1 MPPKAPKVKAPKVV
15 PVVADAGPPPNLDF
29 IPHRI
34 AVYDRLKA
42 AADAELASKPRE
54 PITVT
59 LPDGR
64 QIAGTSYETTPYD
77 IARGI
82 SKSLADRTVIS
93 RVNGTLWDLMR
104 PFEGSA
110 NVELLDFEDEE
121 AKRVYWHSS
130 AHILGEAAEKTFGC
144 HLCFGPPTDEGFFY
158 DFGMPAED
166 GEGKPNAHSAVT
178 DDDEK
183 RIASLMEGIVRERQ
197 PFERLVM
204 TKANLLE
211 MFKFNKYKQV
221 LINSKIPDGTS
232 TTVYRCGPLIDL
244 CLGPHVVDTGRIK
257 AFAVLKHSAS
267 YFLGDAKNDSLQ
279 RVYGIS
285 FPDKKLLSD
294 YMKFL
299 EEAAK
304 KDHRRIGQDQ
314 ELFFFHKMSPGSPFF
329 LPHGMRIFN
338 ALKSFIVSEYHKRD
352 YVEVM
357 SPNMFNADLW
367 RTSGHWQHYQEDM
380 FTLEIEKQQWGLK
393 PMNCPGHCL
402 IFGSRERS
410 YRELPLRMAEFGV
423 LHRNEASGALS
434 GLTRVR
440 RFIQDDTHIFC
451 QEDQIGEEIRDQFD
465 FLQTVYGKL
474 GMKFRLKL
482 STRPEQYLGHID
494 TWNRAEATLQ
504 KALDEFSEK
513 TGDEWELNPGDGAFY
528 GPKVDI
534 QIMDALRRWHQC
546 ATVQLDFQLPQQFN
560 LSYMS
565 AASSNPADAA
575 KADET
580 PAERPAEAPAAA
592 EAAPAEAASA
602 EAAPADGAIPAGG
615 PVVLPLAPGYAR
627 PVMIHRAVLGS
638 FERFIAT
645 LSEHFGGKWPFWMS
659 PRQILL
665 VPVMADAE
673 DYVREV
679 HKVLKAKGFY
689 VDSDLGANT
698 MNKKIRNGQ
707 VLQYNYIFVLGSKE
721 MQDRSVSIRIR
732 DSKGDLTTLSLD
744 QVVERLVKL
753 REDKGLDMDLSDQ
766 VGTKVEEK
774 TEKTEKAEN

>member
-1 MPPKAPKVKAPKVV
+1 MAPPKAGKVV
-15 PVVADAGPPPNLDF
+15 VPVADAGPPPNLDF
-29 IPHRI
+29 LPHRI
-34 AVYDRLKA
+34 ALYDRLKA
-42 AADAELASKPRE
+42 EADAELASKPRVD
-54 PITVT
+54 ITVT

-64 QIAGTSYETTPYD
+64 TIPGTAWETRPYD

-93 RVNGTLWDLMR
+93 RVDGDLWDLMR
-104 PFEGSA
+104 PLEADAQVS
-110 NVELLDFEDEE
+110 LLDFEDDE
-121 AKRVYWHSS
+121 AKQVYWHSS
-130 AHILGEAAEKTFGC
+130 AHILGEAAEKAFGC

-166 GEGKPNAHSAVT
+166 GQGRPNHHSTVT
-178 DDDEK
+178 DDDHK
-183 RIASLMEGIVRERQ
+183 RLSSLMDGIVRERQ

-204 TKANLLE
+204 TKADLLE

-244 CLGPHVVDTGRIK
+244 CRGPHVVDTSRIK

-314 ELFFFHKMSPGSPFF
+314 ELFFFHKLSPGSPFF

-338 ALKSFIVSEYHKRD
+338 ALKEFILSEYHKRD

-367 RTSGHWQHYQEDM
+367 RTSGHWEHYQEDM
-380 FTLEIEKQQWGLK
+380 FTLEVEKQQWALK
-393 PMNCPGHCL
+393 PMNCPGHCV

-410 YRELPLRMAEFGV
+410 YRELPLRMAEFGI

-440 RFIQDDTHIFC
+440 RFIQDDSHIFC
-451 QEDQIGEEIRDQFD
+451 EEDQIGSEIRDLFD
-465 FLQTVYGKL
+465 FLRTVYGKL

-482 STRPEQYLGHID
+482 STRPEKYLGNLE
-494 TWNRAEATLQ
+494 TWDKAEATLQ
-504 KALDEFSEK
+504 HALEEFTKES
-513 TGDEWELNPGDGAFY
+513 GAEWSLNPGDGAFY
-528 GPKVDI
+528 GPKIDI

-546 ATVQLDFQLPQQFN
+546 ATLQLDFQLPQQFN
-560 LSYMS
+560 LSYMT
-565 AASSNPADAA
+565 AASSNSDG
-575 KADET
+575 K
-580 PAERPAEAPAAA
+580 AEAKTVETKPVEA
-592 EAAPAEAASA
+592 ETKDGKDDSKAVTASA
-602 EAAPADGAIPAGG
+602 AQT
-615 PVVLPLAPGYAR
+615 LAPGYSR

-645 LSEHFGGKWPFWMS
+645 LSEHFAGKWPFWLS

-679 HKVLKAKGFY
+679 QKVLKARGFY

-707 VLQYNYIFVLGSKE
+707 VLQYNFIFVLGSKE
-721 MQDRSVSIRIR
+721 MQDRSVSIRVR

-744 QVVERLVKL
+744 VVVERLSRL
-753 REDKGLDMDLSDQ
+753 RETKGLGLDLNDL
-766 VGTKVEEK
+766 EEV
-774 TEKTEKAEN
+774 KA

>member
-1 MPPKAPKVKAPKVV
+1 MAPKAGKVV
-15 PVVADAGPPPNLDF
+15 PVVAPADAGPPPNLDF

-34 AVYDRLKA
+34 AVYERLKA
-42 AADAELASKPRE
+42 AAAAELASKPRV

-64 QIAGTSYETTPYD
+64 QLPGTAWQTTPYD
-77 IARGI
+77 LARSI

-93 RVNGTLWDLMR
+93 RVNGVLWDLMR
-104 PFEGSA
+104 PLEGDA
-110 NVELLDFEDEE
+110 DVALLDFEDDE

-130 AHILGEAAEKTFGC
+130 AHILGEAAEKAFGC

-158 DFGMPAED
+158 DFGMPATD
-166 GEGKPNAHSAVT
+166 AHGQPNKHSAVT
-178 DDDEK
+178 EDDQK
-183 RIASLMEGIVRERQ
+183 RLSTLMDGIVRERQ

-204 TKANLLE
+204 SKEDLLE
-211 MFKFNKYKQV
+211 MFRFNKYKQV

-285 FPDKKLLSD
+285 FPDKKLLSE
-294 YMKFL
+294 YLRFL

-314 ELFFFHKMSPGSPFF
+314 ELFFFHRMSPGSPFF
-329 LPHGMRIFN
+329 LPHGMRIYN
-338 ALKSFIVSEYHKRD
+338 ALKNFIVSEYHKRD

-380 FTLEIEKQQWGLK
+380 FTLEVEKQQWALK

-410 YRELPLRMAEFGV
+410 YRELPLRVAEFGV

-440 RFIQDDTHIFC
+440 RFVQDDSHIFC
-451 QEDQIGEEIRDQFD
+451 QEDQVGSEILAQFD
-465 FLQTVYGKL
+465 FLETVYGAL
-474 GMKFRLKL
+474 GMQFRLKL

-494 TWNRAEATLQ
+494 TWNRAEATLRE
-504 KALDEFSEK
+504 ALDTFAAR
-513 TGDEWELNPGDGAFY
+513 TGSAWELNPGDGAFY
-528 GPKVDI
+528 GPKIDI

-560 LSYMS
+560 LTYMAAEPPKAGEAK
-565 AASSNPADAA
+565 AASEA
-575 KADET
+575 KAGET
-580 PAERPAEAPAAA
+580 KTAAA
-592 EAAPAEAASA
+592 ANDAKAGDAEKKEDGETAAATTTQAAAAP
-602 EAAPADGAIPAGG
+602 P
-615 PVVLPLAPGYAR
+615 PGYAR
-627 PVMIHRAVLGS
+627 PVMVHRAVLGS

-645 LSEHFGGKWPFWMS
+645 LSEHFAGKWPFWLS

-673 DYVREV
+673 GYVREV
-679 HKVLKAKGFY
+679 QAALKARGFY

-698 MNKKIRNGQ
+698 MNKKIRTGQ
-707 VLQYNYIFVLGSKE
+707 LLQYNFIFVLGAKE
-721 MQDRSVSIRIR
+721 MQDRSVSIRVR
-732 DSKGDLTTLSLD
+732 DSKGDLTTLPLD
-744 QVVERLVKL
+744 EAVARLEKL
-753 REDKGLDMDLSDQ
+753 RD
-766 VGTKVEEK
+766 
-774 TEKTEKAEN
+774 EKALGTELVEAGKKA

>member
-1 MPPKAPKVKAPKVV
+1 MPPKAPKAPKAPKVV
-15 PVVADAGPPPNLDF
+15 PVVAPAGPPPNLDF
-29 IPHRI
+29 IPHRLAI
-34 AVYDRLKA
+34 YDRLKA
-42 AADAELASKPRE
+42 VADAKVASMPRE

-64 QIAGTSYETTPYD
+64 KIEGTAWDTRPYD

-93 RVNGTLWDLMR
+93 KVNGVLWDLMR
-104 PFEGSA
+104 PFEGDA
-110 NVELLDFEDEE
+110 AVELLDFEDEE
-121 AKRVYWHSS
+121 AKRVFWHSS
-130 AHILGEAAEKTFGC
+130 AHILGEAAEKQFGC

-158 DFGMPAED
+158 DFGMPTED

-178 DDDEK
+178 EDDEK
-183 RIASLMEGIVRERQ
+183 QVATLMEGIVRERQ

-204 TKANLLE
+204 TKDELLE
-211 MFKFNKYKQV
+211 MFKFNKYKTV
-221 LINSKIPDGTS
+221 LVQSKIPDGTS

-314 ELFFFHKMSPGSPFF
+314 ELFFFHRLSPGSPFF

-338 ALKSFIVSEYHKRD
+338 KLKEFIVSEYHQRD

-357 SPNMFNADLW
+357 SPNMYNADLW
-367 RTSGHWQHYQEDM
+367 RTSGHWEHYHEDM
-380 FTLEIEKQQWGLK
+380 FTLEVEKQQWALK

-402 IFGSRERS
+402 IFASRERS
-410 YRELPLRMAEFGV
+410 YRELPLRMAEFGI

-440 RFIQDDTHIFC
+440 RFIQDDSHIFC
-451 QEDQIGEEIRDQFD
+451 QEDQIGTEIRGLFD
-465 FLQTVYGKL
+465 MLETVYGKL
-474 GMKFRLKL
+474 GMKIRLKL
-482 STRPEQYLGHID
+482 STRPEKYLGHID

-504 KALDEFSEK
+504 EALDEFSKK
-513 TGDEWELNPGDGAFY
+513 TGDAWELNPGDGAFY
-528 GPKVDI
+528 GPKIDI

-565 AASSNPADAA
+565 AASSNPADA
-575 KADET
+575 KA
-580 PAERPAEAPAAA
+580 AAEAPKAV
-592 EAAPAEAASA
+592 EAAPAEAA
-602 EAAPADGAIPAGG
+602 APAAADAAKDKDATVAAG
-615 PVVLPLAPGYAR
+615 PQVLPPGYSR

-645 LSEHFGGKWPFWMS
+645 LSEHFAGKWPFWLS
-659 PRQILL
+659 PRQVLV

-679 HKVLKAKGFY
+679 QKVLKAKGFY
-689 VDSDLGANT
+689 VDIDLGANT
-698 MNKKIRNGQ
+698 MNKKIRTGQ
-707 VLQYNYIFVLGSKE
+707 LLQYNYIFVIGAKE
-721 MQDRSVSIRIR
+721 MQDRTVSIRIR

-744 QVVERLVKL
+744 DVVVRLEKL
-753 REDKGLDMDLSDQ
+753 RDSMSQDMELADKPAPAA
-766 VGTKVEEK
+766 EAEK
-774 TEKTEKAEN
+774 TA

>member
-1 MPPKAPKVKAPKVV
+1 MPPKAPKAPKAPKVV

-64 QIAGTSYETTPYD
+64 QIAGTSYETSPYD

-93 RVNGTLWDLMR
+93 KVNGVLWDLMR
-104 PFEGSA
+104 PFEGNA
-110 NVELLDFEDEE
+110 TVELLDFEDEE

-158 DFGMPAED
+158 DFGMPTED
-166 GEGKPNAHSAVT
+166 GEGKPNSHSAVT

-183 RIASLMEGIVRERQ
+183 RIAGLMEGIVRERQ

-204 TKANLLE
+204 TKTNLLE

-338 ALKSFIVSEYHKRD
+338 ALKEFIVSEYHQRD

-380 FTLEIEKQQWGLK
+380 FTLEVEKQQWALK

-440 RFIQDDTHIFC
+440 RFIQDDCHIFC
-451 QEDQIGEEIRDQFD
+451 QEDQIGQEIRGMFD

-504 KALDEFSEK
+504 SALDEFSAK

-565 AASSNPADAA
+565 AASSNPADVA
-575 KADET
+575 KAAEAEK
-580 PAERPAEAPAAA
+580 PAEKPAEEAPAAA
-592 EAAPAEAASA
+592 PAAAADTAAAPAEGAA
-602 EAAPADGAIPAGG
+602 AAAVGGATPAGI
-615 PVVLPLAPGYAR
+615 VQPLAPGYSR

-645 LSEHFGGKWPFWMS
+645 LSEHFAGKWPFWLS

-679 HKVLKAKGFY
+679 QKVLKSKGFF

-721 MQDRSVSIRIR
+721 MQDRSVSIRVR

-753 REDKGLDMDLSDQ
+753 REDKGLDMDLSD
-766 VGTKVEEK
+766 
-774 TEKTEKAEN
+774 KA